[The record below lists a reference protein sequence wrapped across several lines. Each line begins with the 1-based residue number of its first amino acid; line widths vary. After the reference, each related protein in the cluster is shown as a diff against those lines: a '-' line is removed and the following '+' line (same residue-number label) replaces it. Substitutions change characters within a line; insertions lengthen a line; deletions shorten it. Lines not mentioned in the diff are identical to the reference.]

1 MCDKVNKVLGP
12 VKRFCSNDIQ
22 KHQTEA
28 PSLLVAGK
36 TAFGIRVQPVVA
48 LDVYTREDCSGFINV
63 SGFIIFNGIGIIL
76 KGIRIPNRLHTFSLV
91 CLNLEP
97 YSLHIIKKSSTRTG
111 RLNI

>member
-22 KHQTEA
+22 KHQTET

-48 LDVYTREDCSGFINV
+48 IYT
-63 SGFIIFNGIGIIL
+63 
-76 KGIRIPNRLHTFSLV
+76 KTTFT
-91 CLNLEP
+91 LEKIVP
-97 YSLHIIKKSSTRTG
+97 DS
-111 RLNI
+111 